1 MRWLIKVN
9 DEQHVNLSQK
19 GITSKNLNT
28 SIQAKSEKSGDKNS
42 INQTSMLLL
51 PHKKG
56 FELKPKSFLKKY
68 KTNFYRRLKED
79 LPI

>member
-28 SIQAKSEKSGDKNS
+28 SIQAESEKSGDKNN
-42 INQTSMLLL
+42 INQNQCFFYRI
-51 PHKKG
+51 KKG
-56 FELKPKSFLKKY
+56 FELKHKSFLKKY